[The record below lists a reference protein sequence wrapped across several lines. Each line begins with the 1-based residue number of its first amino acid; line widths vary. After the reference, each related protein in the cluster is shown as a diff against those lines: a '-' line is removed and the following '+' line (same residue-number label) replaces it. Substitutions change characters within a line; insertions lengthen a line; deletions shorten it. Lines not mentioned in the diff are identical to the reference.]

1 MRTRYLVCYDI
12 CDPRRLRRVEKTVK
26 SFGTRIQF
34 SIFEC
39 PLDDLRLRQLQSNL
53 KDVINAEHDQILFVS
68 LGADNNETSFRIE
81 AMGQPYEQ
89 RSRVTIL

>member
-34 SIFEC
+34 SVFEC
-39 PLDDLRLRQLQSNL
+39 PLDDMRLRQLQGNL
-53 KDVINAEHDQILFVS
+53 KDIINTDHDQILFVS
-68 LGADNNETSFRIE
+68 LGAETNEKSFRIE

>member
-12 CDPRRLRRVEKTVK
+12 CDQRRLRRVEKTVK

-34 SIFEC
+34 SVFEC
-39 PLDDLRLRQLQSNL
+39 PLDDMRLRQLQGDL
-53 KDVINAEHDQILFVS
+53 KDIINSDHDQVLFVS
-68 LGADNNETSFRIE
+68 LGAEANDKSFRIE